1 MKDAGVTEL
10 RQGVPVEPA
19 VTLGAR
25 IRGAAAD
32 FWLRSLFFFSEHLPW
47 VPRVTRPLFV
57 WAAYRCSPHIRGAT
71 SANARRILGEAATQ
85 ADVERVGRGV
95 VGSFYDFV
103 CDVGR
108 SREMTREQLEQR
120 IEGIEGD
127 ERYRAIRQ
135 TGRGAIIVT
144 AHMGSF
150 EVGVAALLEHERRI
164 HVVFK
169 RDPGRFERIRQGLR
183 QRLGVVEQ
191 PVDDGWGIW
200 VNLRDALRANEVVA
214 IQGDRVMP
222 GQKGSRVAFLGGHML
237 LPTGPVKLAMAS
249 GAPIVPVFSVR
260 TASGKIK
267 LFIEEPIE
275 VGEDVDEA
283 MGKLAAVI
291 GRYVATYPEQWLVLN
306 PAFEEDANGARRVS
320 DER

>member
-1 MKDAGVTEL
+1 VKEAGATEL

-25 IRGAAAD
+25 IRSGAAD
-32 FWLRSLFFFSEHLPW
+32 FWLRSLFFFSEHVPW
-47 VPRVTRPLFV
+47 VPRLTRPLFV
-57 WAAYRCSPHIRGAT
+57 WAAYSCSPHIRGAT
-71 SANARRILGEAATQ
+71 SANARRILGESATE

-120 IEGIEGD
+120 IEAVEGD
-127 ERYRAIRQ
+127 DRYRAIRG

-150 EVGVAALLEHERRI
+150 EVGVAALLQHEKRI

-169 RDPGRFERIRQGLR
+169 RDPGRFERIRQALR

-191 PVDDGWGIW
+191 AVDEGWGVW
-200 VNLRDALRANEVVA
+200 VKLRDALRANEVVA

-260 TASGKIK
+260 IPSGKIK

-275 VGEDVDEA
+275 VGQDVDEA

-291 GRYVATYPEQWLVLN
+291 GQYVAKYPEQWLVLN
-306 PAFEEDANGARRVS
+306 PAFEEDAKRGAE
-320 DER
+320 DAG